1 MPTKDYILDNVA
13 GYKAEDLYGFINK
26 GLVTFDELCND
37 TNGEFSPKVRQELK
51 RMLEHGDDDEWAS
64 AQAAHTIEAVQHYLD
79 TFAEGKFRPEARALK
94 AQIEREQADA
104 AAQESTESA
113 WEALDKNDIDA
124 LNDFVTNNPDSV
136 HAAEANQ
143 RINDLLL
150 DSIMDYDIDT
160 LIDEIK
166 QILNVAG
173 TTASYKNTNIANE
186 IRKYIDKGYATKAEF
201 LDKLKEDC
209 NMLNA
214 SAVKHLIDE
223 HIITIADLSSIGID
237 KQFIKAMLT
246 GLQTNSYSYTRS
258 LDRIHKQSTE
268 VYFWGIPS
276 SGKSC
281 ALGAILSVAGSGR
294 VAKVMDAD
302 TASQGYG
309 YMTYLTS
316 HFPQN
321 GEVGTLLGGTPIDA
335 FYEMGF
341 DLTDEGNRTH
351 PITCIDMAGELMRCM
366 YKSNANMSLS
376 DTDLNMLDTMTNVL
390 IDNRSANRKI
400 HFFVIEYGGE
410 DRIFDGYHQDVYLD
424 GALSYIK
431 DTGIFKKETDA
442 IFIMVT
448 KVDKMKHVTRD
459 AITQYVKDNY
469 LGFYNGLN
477 KICEDNEINGKK
489 VEIVAFS
496 LGKVCFQS
504 YCKFDTKAAENV
516 VNIMLDHSASNR
528 CGKLGIIG
536 KIFRG

>member
-13 GYKAEDLYGFINK
+13 GYKAENLYGFINK

-51 RMLEHGDDDEWAS
+51 RMLEHGDDDEWTS

-79 TFAEGKFRPEARALK
+79 TFAEGKFRPQARALK

-104 AAQESTESA
+104 SAQKSAESA
-113 WEALDKNDIDA
+113 WKALDKNDIDA

-136 HAAEANQ
+136 HAAEATQ

-160 LIDEIK
+160 LIDKIK
-166 QILNVAG
+166 QILNEAG
-173 TTASYKNTNIANE
+173 TSASYKNDNIANE
-186 IRKYIDKGYATKAEF
+186 IKSYIKKRYATKAQF
-201 LDKLKEDC
+201 LDKLREDC
-209 NMLNA
+209 NLLNA

-223 HIITIADLSSIGID
+223 HIITIADLSGIGIG

-246 GLQTNSYSYTRS
+246 GLQTDSYTYTRS

-281 ALGAILSVAGSGR
+281 ALGAILSVAGSGK

-341 DLTDEGNRTH
+341 DLTDESNRTH

-366 YKSNANMSLS
+366 YKSNANMPLS
-376 DTDLNMLDTMTNVL
+376 DTDLNMLDTMTKVL
-390 IDNRSANRKI
+390 IDNRSTNRKI

-410 DRIFDGYHQDVYLD
+410 DRIFDGYHQDVYLN

-469 LGFYNGLN
+469 EGFYNGLN

-504 YCKFDTKAAENV
+504 YCKFDTKPAENV
-516 VNIMLDHSASNR
+516 VDIMLKHSASNHG
-528 CGKLGIIG
+528 GKLGIIG

>member
-13 GYKAEDLYGFINK
+13 GYKAENLYGFINK

-79 TFAEGKFRPEARALK
+79 TFAEGKFRPQARALK

-104 AAQESTESA
+104 SAQKSAESA
-113 WEALDKNDIDA
+113 WKALDKNDIDA

-136 HAAEANQ
+136 HAAEATQ

-160 LIDEIK
+160 LIDKIK
-166 QILNVAG
+166 QILNEAG
-173 TTASYKNTNIANE
+173 TSASYKNDNIANE
-186 IRKYIDKGYATKAEF
+186 IKSYIKKRYATKAQF
-201 LDKLKEDC
+201 LDKLREDC
-209 NMLNA
+209 NLLNA

-223 HIITIADLSSIGID
+223 HIITIADLSGIGIG

-246 GLQTNSYSYTRS
+246 GLQTDSYTYTRS

-281 ALGAILSVAGSGR
+281 ALGAILSVAGSGK

-341 DLTDEGNRTH
+341 DLTDESNRTH

-366 YKSNANMSLS
+366 YKSNANMPLS
-376 DTDLNMLDTMTNVL
+376 DTDLNMLDTMTKVL
-390 IDNRSANRKI
+390 IDNRSTNRKI

-410 DRIFDGYHQDVYLD
+410 DRIFDGYHQDVYLN

-469 LGFYNGLN
+469 EGFYNGLN

-504 YCKFDTKAAENV
+504 YCKFDTKPAENV
-516 VNIMLDHSASNR
+516 VDIMLKHSASNHG
-528 CGKLGIIG
+528 GKLGIIG

>member
-13 GYKAEDLYGFINK
+13 GYKAENLYGFINK

-104 AAQESTESA
+104 SAQKSAESA
-113 WEALDKNDIDA
+113 WKALDKNDIDA

-136 HAAEANQ
+136 HAAEATQ

-160 LIDEIK
+160 LIDKIK
-166 QILNVAG
+166 QILNEAG
-173 TTASYKNTNIANE
+173 TSASYKNDNIANE
-186 IRKYIDKGYATKAEF
+186 IKSYIKKRYATKAQF
-201 LDKLKEDC
+201 LDKLREDC
-209 NMLNA
+209 NLLNA

-223 HIITIADLSSIGID
+223 HIITIADLSGIGIG

-246 GLQTNSYSYTRS
+246 GLQTDSYTYTRS

-281 ALGAILSVAGSGR
+281 ALGAILSVAGSGK

-341 DLTDEGNRTH
+341 DLTDESNRTH

-366 YKSNANMSLS
+366 YKSNANMPLS
-376 DTDLNMLDTMTNVL
+376 DTDLNMLDTMTKVL
-390 IDNRSANRKI
+390 IDNRSTNRKI

-410 DRIFDGYHQDVYLD
+410 DRIFDGYHQDVYLN

-469 LGFYNGLN
+469 EGFYNGLN

-504 YCKFDTKAAENV
+504 YCKFDTKPAENV
-516 VNIMLDHSASNR
+516 VDIMLKHSASNHG
-528 CGKLGIIG
+528 GKLGIIG

>member
-13 GYKAEDLYGFINK
+13 GYKAENLYGFINK

-79 TFAEGKFRPEARALK
+79 TFAEGKFRPQARALK

-104 AAQESTESA
+104 SAQKSAESA
-113 WEALDKNDIDA
+113 WKALDKNDIDA

-136 HAAEANQ
+136 HAAEATQ

-160 LIDEIK
+160 LIDKIK
-166 QILNVAG
+166 QILNEAG
-173 TTASYKNTNIANE
+173 TSASYKNDNIANE
-186 IRKYIDKGYATKAEF
+186 IKSYIKKRYATKAQF
-201 LDKLKEDC
+201 LDKLREDC
-209 NMLNA
+209 NLLNA

-223 HIITIADLSSIGID
+223 HIITIADLSGIGIG

-246 GLQTNSYSYTRS
+246 GLQTDSYTYTRS

-281 ALGAILSVAGSGR
+281 ALGAILSVAGSGK

-321 GEVGTLLGGTPIDA
+321 DEVGTLLGGTPIDA

-341 DLTDEGNRTH
+341 DLTDESNRTH

-366 YKSNANMSLS
+366 YKSNANMPLS
-376 DTDLNMLDTMTNVL
+376 DTDLNMLDTMTKVL
-390 IDNRSANRKI
+390 IDNRSTNRKI

-410 DRIFDGYHQDVYLD
+410 DRIFDGYHQDVYLN

-469 LGFYNGLN
+469 EGFYNGLN

-504 YCKFDTKAAENV
+504 YCKFDTKPAENV
-516 VNIMLDHSASNR
+516 VDIMLKHSASNHG
-528 CGKLGIIG
+528 GKLGIIG

>member
-13 GYKAEDLYGFINK
+13 GYKAENLYGFINK

-79 TFAEGKFRPEARALK
+79 TFAEGKFRPQARALK

-104 AAQESTESA
+104 SAQKSAESA
-113 WEALDKNDIDA
+113 WKALDKNDIDA

-136 HAAEANQ
+136 HAAEATQ

-160 LIDEIK
+160 LIDKIK
-166 QILNVAG
+166 QILNEAG
-173 TTASYKNTNIANE
+173 TSASYKNDNIANE
-186 IRKYIDKGYATKAEF
+186 IKSYIKKRYATKAQF
-201 LDKLKEDC
+201 LDKLREDC
-209 NMLNA
+209 NLLNA

-223 HIITIADLSSIGID
+223 HIITIADLSGIGIG

-246 GLQTNSYSYTRS
+246 GLQTDSYTYTRS

-281 ALGAILSVAGSGR
+281 ALGAILSVAGSGK

-341 DLTDEGNRTH
+341 DLTDESNRTH

-366 YKSNANMSLS
+366 YKSNANMPLS
-376 DTDLNMLDTMTNVL
+376 DTDLNMLDTMTKVL
-390 IDNRSANRKI
+390 IDNRSTNRKI

-410 DRIFDGYHQDVYLD
+410 DRIFDGYHQDVYLN

-469 LGFYNGLN
+469 EGFYNGLN
-477 KICEDNEINGKK
+477 KICKDNEINGKK

-504 YCKFDTKAAENV
+504 YCKFDTKPAENV
-516 VNIMLDHSASNR
+516 VDIMLKHSASNHG
-528 CGKLGIIG
+528 GKLGIIG

>member
-13 GYKAEDLYGFINK
+13 GYKAENLYGFINK

-79 TFAEGKFRPEARALK
+79 TFAEGKFRPQARALK

-104 AAQESTESA
+104 SAQKSAESA
-113 WEALDKNDIDA
+113 WKALDKNDIDA

-136 HAAEANQ
+136 HAAEATQ

-160 LIDEIK
+160 LIDKIK
-166 QILNVAG
+166 QILNEAG
-173 TTASYKNTNIANE
+173 TSASYKNDNIANE
-186 IRKYIDKGYATKAEF
+186 IKSYIKKRYATKAQF
-201 LDKLKEDC
+201 LDKLREDC
-209 NMLNA
+209 NLLNA

-223 HIITIADLSSIGID
+223 HIITIADLSGIGIG

-246 GLQTNSYSYTRS
+246 GLQTDSYTYTRS

-281 ALGAILSVAGSGR
+281 ALGAILSVAGSGK

-341 DLTDEGNRTH
+341 DLTDESNRTH

-366 YKSNANMSLS
+366 YKSNANMPLS
-376 DTDLNMLDTMTNVL
+376 DTDLNMLDTMTKVL
-390 IDNRSANRKI
+390 IDNRSTNRKI

-410 DRIFDGYHQDVYLD
+410 DRIFDGYHQDVYLN

-431 DTGIFKKETDA
+431 NTGIFKKETDA

-469 LGFYNGLN
+469 EGFYNGLN

-504 YCKFDTKAAENV
+504 YCKFDTKPAENV
-516 VNIMLDHSASNR
+516 VDIMLKHSASNHG
-528 CGKLGIIG
+528 GKLGIIG

>member
-13 GYKAEDLYGFINK
+13 GYKAETLYGFINK

-51 RMLEHGDDDEWAS
+51 RMLEHGDDDEWAN

-79 TFAEGKFRPEARALK
+79 TFVEGKFRPEARALK

-124 LNDFVTNNPDSV
+124 LNDFVASNPDSV

-173 TTASYKNTNIANE
+173 TTASYKNTNIASK
-186 IRKYIDKGYATKAEF
+186 IRDYIDKGYATKAEF

-341 DLTDEGNRTH
+341 DLTDDDNRTH

-366 YKSNANMSLS
+366 YKSNANMSLK
-376 DTDLNMLDTMTNVL
+376 DAELNMLDTMTKVL
-390 IDNRSANRKI
+390 IDNRSTNRKI

-469 LGFYNGLN
+469 LGFYNGLD
-477 KICEDNEINGKK
+477 KICRDNEINGKK
-489 VEIVAFS
+489 VEILAFS

-528 CGKLGIIG
+528 GGKLGIIG
-536 KIFRG
+536 NLFRG

>member
-79 TFAEGKFRPEARALK
+79 TFAEGKFRPQARALK

-104 AAQESTESA
+104 SAQKSAESA
-113 WEALDKNDIDA
+113 WKALDKNDIDA
-124 LNDFVTNNPDSV
+124 LNDFVASNPDSV
-136 HAAEANQ
+136 HAAEATQ

-166 QILNVAG
+166 QILNEAG
-173 TTASYKNTNIANE
+173 TSASYKNDNIANE
-186 IRKYIDKGYATKAEF
+186 IKSYIKKRYATKAQF
-201 LDKLKEDC
+201 LDKLREDC
-209 NMLNA
+209 NLLNA

-223 HIITIADLSSIGID
+223 HIITIADLSGIGIG

-246 GLQTNSYSYTRS
+246 GLQTDSYTYTRS

-281 ALGAILSVAGSGR
+281 ALGAILSVAGSGK

-341 DLTDEGNRTH
+341 DLTDESNRTH

-366 YKSNANMSLS
+366 YKSNANMPLS
-376 DTDLNMLDTMTNVL
+376 DTDLNMLDTMTKVL
-390 IDNRSANRKI
+390 IDNRSTNRKI

-410 DRIFDGYHQDVYLD
+410 DRIFDGYHQDVYLN

-469 LGFYNGLN
+469 EGFYNGLN

-504 YCKFDTKAAENV
+504 YCKFDTKPAENV
-516 VNIMLDHSASNR
+516 VDIMLKHSASNHG
-528 CGKLGIIG
+528 GKLGIIG

>member
-13 GYKAEDLYGFINK
+13 GYKAENLYGFINK

-79 TFAEGKFRPEARALK
+79 TFSEGKFRPQARALK

-104 AAQESTESA
+104 SAQKSAESA
-113 WEALDKNDIDA
+113 WKALDKNDIDA

-136 HAAEANQ
+136 HAAEATQ

-160 LIDEIK
+160 LIDKIK
-166 QILNVAG
+166 QILNEAG
-173 TTASYKNTNIANE
+173 TSASYKNDNIANE
-186 IRKYIDKGYATKAEF
+186 IKSYIKKDYATKTEF
-201 LDKLKEDC
+201 LDKLREDC
-209 NMLNA
+209 NLLNA

-223 HIITIADLSSIGID
+223 HIITIADLSGIGID

-246 GLQTNSYSYTRS
+246 GLQTDSYTYTRS

-281 ALGAILSVAGSGR
+281 ALGAILSVAGSGK

-341 DLTDEGNRTH
+341 DLTDESNRTH

-366 YKSNANMSLS
+366 YKSNANMPLS
-376 DTDLNMLDTMTNVL
+376 DTDLNMLDTMTKVL
-390 IDNRSANRKI
+390 IDNRSTNRKI

-410 DRIFDGYHQDVYLD
+410 DRIFDGYHQDVYLN

-469 LGFYNGLN
+469 EGFYNGLN

-504 YCKFDTKAAENV
+504 YCKFDTKPAENV
-516 VNIMLDHSASNR
+516 VDIMLKHSASNHG
-528 CGKLGIIG
+528 GKLGIIG

>member
-13 GYKAEDLYGFINK
+13 GYKAENLYGFINK

-79 TFAEGKFRPEARALK
+79 TFAEGKFRPQARALK

-104 AAQESTESA
+104 SAQKSAESA
-113 WEALDKNDIDA
+113 WKALDKNDIDA

-136 HAAEANQ
+136 HAAEATQ

-160 LIDEIK
+160 LIDKIK
-166 QILNVAG
+166 QILNEAG
-173 TTASYKNTNIANE
+173 TSASYKNDNIANE
-186 IRKYIDKGYATKAEF
+186 IKSYIKKRYATKAQF
-201 LDKLKEDC
+201 LDKLREDC
-209 NMLNA
+209 NLLNA

-223 HIITIADLSSIGID
+223 HIITIADLSGIGIG

-246 GLQTNSYSYTRS
+246 GLQTDSYTYTRS

-281 ALGAILSVAGSGR
+281 ALGAILSVAGSGK

-321 GEVGTLLGGTPIDA
+321 GEVGTLLGGTPINA

-341 DLTDEGNRTH
+341 DLTDESNRTH

-366 YKSNANMSLS
+366 YKSNANMPLS
-376 DTDLNMLDTMTNVL
+376 DTDLNMLDTMTKVL
-390 IDNRSANRKI
+390 IDNRSTNRKI

-410 DRIFDGYHQDVYLD
+410 DRIFDGYHQDVYLN

-469 LGFYNGLN
+469 EGFYNGLN

-504 YCKFDTKAAENV
+504 YCKFDTKPAENV
-516 VNIMLDHSASNR
+516 VDIMLKHSASNHG
-528 CGKLGIIG
+528 GKLGIIG

>member
-1 MPTKDYILDNVA
+1 MPTKNFILDNVA
-13 GYKAEDLYGFINK
+13 GYKAENLYGFINK

-79 TFAEGKFRPEARALK
+79 TFAEGKFRPQARALK

-104 AAQESTESA
+104 SAQKSAESA
-113 WEALDKNDIDA
+113 WKALDKNDIDA

-136 HAAEANQ
+136 HAAEATQ

-160 LIDEIK
+160 LIDKIK
-166 QILNVAG
+166 QILNEAG
-173 TTASYKNTNIANE
+173 TSASYKNDNIANE
-186 IRKYIDKGYATKAEF
+186 IKSYIKKRYATKAQF
-201 LDKLKEDC
+201 LDKLREDC
-209 NMLNA
+209 NLLNA

-223 HIITIADLSSIGID
+223 HIITIADLSGIGIG

-246 GLQTNSYSYTRS
+246 GLQTDSYTYTRS

-281 ALGAILSVAGSGR
+281 ALGAILSVAGSGK

-341 DLTDEGNRTH
+341 DLTDESNRTH

-366 YKSNANMSLS
+366 YKSNANMPLS
-376 DTDLNMLDTMTNVL
+376 DTDLNMLDTMTKVL
-390 IDNRSANRKI
+390 IDNRSTNRKI

-410 DRIFDGYHQDVYLD
+410 DRIFDGYHQDVYLN

-469 LGFYNGLN
+469 EGFYNGLN

-504 YCKFDTKAAENV
+504 YCKFDTKPAENV
-516 VNIMLDHSASNR
+516 VDIMLKHSASNHG
-528 CGKLGIIG
+528 GKLGIIG

>member
-13 GYKAEDLYGFINK
+13 GYKAENLYGFINK

-136 HAAEANQ
+136 HAAEATQ

-160 LIDEIK
+160 LIDKIK
-166 QILNVAG
+166 QILNEAG
-173 TTASYKNTNIANE
+173 TSASYKNDNIANE
-186 IRKYIDKGYATKAEF
+186 IKSYIKKRYATKAQF
-201 LDKLKEDC
+201 LDKLREDC
-209 NMLNA
+209 NLLNA

-223 HIITIADLSSIGID
+223 HIITIADLSGIGIG

-246 GLQTNSYSYTRS
+246 GLQTDSYTYTRS

-281 ALGAILSVAGSGR
+281 ALGAILSVAGSGK

-341 DLTDEGNRTH
+341 DLTDESNRTH

-366 YKSNANMSLS
+366 YKSNANMPLS
-376 DTDLNMLDTMTNVL
+376 DTDLNMLDTMTKVL
-390 IDNRSANRKI
+390 IDNRSTNRKI

-410 DRIFDGYHQDVYLD
+410 DRIFDGYHQDVYLN

-469 LGFYNGLN
+469 EGFYNGLN

-504 YCKFDTKAAENV
+504 YCKFDTKPAENV
-516 VNIMLDHSASNR
+516 VDIMPKHSASNHG
-528 CGKLGIIG
+528 GKLGIIG

>member
-13 GYKAEDLYGFINK
+13 GYKAENLYGFINK

-79 TFAEGKFRPEARALK
+79 TFAEGKFRPQARALK
-94 AQIEREQADA
+94 AQIEREQADTS
-104 AAQESTESA
+104 AQKSAESA
-113 WEALDKNDIDA
+113 WKALDKNDIDA

-136 HAAEANQ
+136 HAAEATQ

-160 LIDEIK
+160 LIDKIK
-166 QILNVAG
+166 QILNEAG
-173 TTASYKNTNIANE
+173 TSASYKNDNIANE
-186 IRKYIDKGYATKAEF
+186 IKSYIKKRYATKAQF
-201 LDKLKEDC
+201 LDKLREDC
-209 NMLNA
+209 NLLNA

-223 HIITIADLSSIGID
+223 HIITIADLSGIGIG

-246 GLQTNSYSYTRS
+246 GLQTDSYTYTRS

-281 ALGAILSVAGSGR
+281 ALGAILSVAGSGK

-341 DLTDEGNRTH
+341 DLTDESNRTH

-366 YKSNANMSLS
+366 FKSNANMPLS
-376 DTDLNMLDTMTNVL
+376 DTDLNMLDTMTKVL
-390 IDNRSANRKI
+390 IDNRSTNRKI

-410 DRIFDGYHQDVYLD
+410 DRIFDGYHQDVYLN

-469 LGFYNGLN
+469 EGFYNGLN

-504 YCKFDTKAAENV
+504 YCKFDTKPAENV
-516 VNIMLDHSASNR
+516 VDIMLKHSASNHG
-528 CGKLGIIG
+528 GKLGIIG

>member
-13 GYKAEDLYGFINK
+13 GYKAENLYGFINK

-104 AAQESTESA
+104 ATQKSAESA

-124 LNDFVTNNPDSV
+124 LNDFVASNPNSV
-136 HAAEANQ
+136 HAAEATQ
-143 RINDLLL
+143 RINDLLT
-150 DSIMDYDIDT
+150 DHNIDT

-166 QILNVAG
+166 QILNEVG
-173 TTASYKNTNIANE
+173 TNALYKNTNIANK
-186 IRKYIDKGYATKAEF
+186 IRNYIDKRYATKAEF
-201 LDKLKEDC
+201 LDKLREDC
-209 NMLNA
+209 NLLNA
-214 SAVKHLIDE
+214 STVKYLKDNEHLI
-223 HIITIADLSSIGID
+223 TTADLRGIGID
-237 KQFIKAMLT
+237 KQFIDAMEN
-246 GLQTNSYSYTRS
+246 GKQTNSYTYTRS

-281 ALGAILSVAGSGR
+281 ALGAILSVAGSGK

-309 YMTYLTS
+309 YMTYLMN

-321 GEVGTLLGGTPIDA
+321 GQMSTLLGGTPTDA

-341 DLTDEGNRTH
+341 DLTDKSNRTH

-366 YKSNANMSLS
+366 YKSNADMPLK
-376 DTDLNMLDTMTNVL
+376 DVELKMLDTMTKVL
-390 IDNRSANRKI
+390 IDNRSTNRKI

-410 DRIFDGYHQDVYLD
+410 DRIFDDYNQNVYLK
-424 GALSYIK
+424 GASDYIK

-448 KVDKMKHVTRD
+448 KVDKMKNVTRD

-469 LGFYNGLN
+469 EGFYNGLN

-504 YCKFDTKAAENV
+504 YCKFDTKPAENV
-516 VNIMLDHSASNR
+516 VNIMLNHSASNR
-528 CGKLGIIG
+528 GGKLGIIG

>member
-13 GYKAEDLYGFINK
+13 GYKAENLYGFINK

-79 TFAEGKFRPEARALK
+79 TFAEGKFRPQARALK

-104 AAQESTESA
+104 SAQKSAESA
-113 WEALDKNDIDA
+113 WKALDKNDIDA

-136 HAAEANQ
+136 HAAEATQ

-160 LIDEIK
+160 LIDKIK
-166 QILNVAG
+166 QILNEAG
-173 TTASYKNTNIANE
+173 TSASYKNDNIANE
-186 IRKYIDKGYATKAEF
+186 IKSYIKKRYATKAQF
-201 LDKLKEDC
+201 LDKLREDC
-209 NMLNA
+209 NLLNA

-223 HIITIADLSSIGID
+223 HIITIADLSGIGIG

-246 GLQTNSYSYTRS
+246 GLQTDSYTYTRS

-281 ALGAILSVAGSGR
+281 ALGAILSVAGSGK

-341 DLTDEGNRTH
+341 DLTDESNRTH

-366 YKSNANMSLS
+366 YKSNANMPLS
-376 DTDLNMLDTMTNVL
+376 DTDLNMLDTMTKVL
-390 IDNRSANRKI
+390 IDNRSTNRKI

-410 DRIFDGYHQDVYLD
+410 DRIFDGYHQDVYLN

-469 LGFYNGLN
+469 EGFYNGLN
-477 KICEDNEINGKK
+477 KICENNEINGKK

-504 YCKFDTKAAENV
+504 YCKFDTKPAENV
-516 VNIMLDHSASNR
+516 VDIMLKHSASNHG
-528 CGKLGIIG
+528 GKLGIIG

>member
-13 GYKAEDLYGFINK
+13 GYKAENLYGFINK

-79 TFAEGKFRPEARALK
+79 TFAEGKFRPQARALK

-104 AAQESTESA
+104 SAQKSAESA
-113 WEALDKNDIDA
+113 WKALDKNDIDA
-124 LNDFVTNNPDSV
+124 LNDFVASNPDSV
-136 HAAEANQ
+136 HAAEATQ

-160 LIDEIK
+160 LIDKIK
-166 QILNVAG
+166 QILNEAG
-173 TTASYKNTNIANE
+173 TSASYKNDNIANE
-186 IRKYIDKGYATKAEF
+186 IKSYIKKRYATKAQF
-201 LDKLKEDC
+201 LDKLREDC
-209 NMLNA
+209 NLLNA

-223 HIITIADLSSIGID
+223 HIITIADLSGIGIG

-246 GLQTNSYSYTRS
+246 GLQTDSYTYTRS

-281 ALGAILSVAGSGR
+281 ALGAILSVAGSGK

-341 DLTDEGNRTH
+341 DLTDESNRTH

-366 YKSNANMSLS
+366 YKSNANMPLS
-376 DTDLNMLDTMTNVL
+376 DTDLNMLDTMTKVL
-390 IDNRSANRKI
+390 IDNRSTNRKI

-410 DRIFDGYHQDVYLD
+410 DRIFDGYHQDVYLN

-469 LGFYNGLN
+469 EGFYNGLN

-504 YCKFDTKAAENV
+504 YCKFDTKPAENV
-516 VNIMLDHSASNR
+516 VDIMLKHSASNHG
-528 CGKLGIIG
+528 GKLGIIG

>member
-13 GYKAEDLYGFINK
+13 GYKAENLYGFINK

-79 TFAEGKFRPEARALK
+79 TFAEGKFRPQARALK

-104 AAQESTESA
+104 SAQKSAESA
-113 WEALDKNDIDA
+113 WKALDKNDIDA

-136 HAAEANQ
+136 HAAEATQ

-160 LIDEIK
+160 LIDKIK
-166 QILNVAG
+166 QILNEAG
-173 TTASYKNTNIANE
+173 TSASYKNDNIANE
-186 IRKYIDKGYATKAEF
+186 IKSYIKKRYATKAQF
-201 LDKLKEDC
+201 LDKLREDC
-209 NMLNA
+209 NLLNA

-223 HIITIADLSSIGID
+223 HIITIADLSGIGIG

-246 GLQTNSYSYTRS
+246 GLQTDSYTYTRS

-281 ALGAILSVAGSGR
+281 ALGAILSVAGSGK

-341 DLTDEGNRTH
+341 DLTDESNRTH

-366 YKSNANMSLS
+366 YKSFANMPLS
-376 DTDLNMLDTMTNVL
+376 DTDLNMLDTMTKVL
-390 IDNRSANRKI
+390 IDNRSTNRKI

-410 DRIFDGYHQDVYLD
+410 DRIFDGYHQDVYLN

-469 LGFYNGLN
+469 EGFYNRLN

-504 YCKFDTKAAENV
+504 YCKFDTKPAENV
-516 VNIMLDHSASNR
+516 VDIMLKHSASNHG
-528 CGKLGIIG
+528 GKLGIIG

>member
-13 GYKAEDLYGFINK
+13 GYKAENLYGFINK

-79 TFAEGKFRPEARALK
+79 TFAEGKFRPQARALK

-104 AAQESTESA
+104 STQKSAESA
-113 WEALDKNDIDA
+113 WKALDKNDIDA

-136 HAAEANQ
+136 HAAEATQ

-160 LIDEIK
+160 LIDKIK
-166 QILNVAG
+166 QILNEAG
-173 TTASYKNTNIANE
+173 TSASYKNDNIANE
-186 IRKYIDKGYATKAEF
+186 IKSYIKKRYATKAQF
-201 LDKLKEDC
+201 LDKLREDC
-209 NMLNA
+209 NLLNA

-223 HIITIADLSSIGID
+223 HIITIADLSGIGIG

-246 GLQTNSYSYTRS
+246 GLQTDSYTYTRS

-281 ALGAILSVAGSGR
+281 ALGAILSVAGSGK

-341 DLTDEGNRTH
+341 DLTDESNRTH

-366 YKSNANMSLS
+366 YKSNANMPLS
-376 DTDLNMLDTMTNVL
+376 DTDLNMLDTMTKVL
-390 IDNRSANRKI
+390 IDNRSTNRKI

-410 DRIFDGYHQDVYLD
+410 DRIFDGYHQDVYLN

-469 LGFYNGLN
+469 EGFYNGLN

-504 YCKFDTKAAENV
+504 YCKFDTKPAENV
-516 VNIMLDHSASNR
+516 VDIMLKHSASNHG
-528 CGKLGIIG
+528 GKLGIIG

>member
-13 GYKAEDLYGFINK
+13 GYKAENLYGFINK

-79 TFAEGKFRPEARALK
+79 TFAEGKFRPQARVLK

-104 AAQESTESA
+104 SAQKSAESA
-113 WEALDKNDIDA
+113 WKALDKNDIDA

-136 HAAEANQ
+136 HAAEATQ

-160 LIDEIK
+160 LIDKIK
-166 QILNVAG
+166 QILNEAG
-173 TTASYKNTNIANE
+173 TSASYKNDNIANE
-186 IRKYIDKGYATKAEF
+186 IKSYIKKRYATKAQF
-201 LDKLKEDC
+201 LDKLREDC
-209 NMLNA
+209 NLLNA

-223 HIITIADLSSIGID
+223 HIITIADLSGIGIG

-246 GLQTNSYSYTRS
+246 GLQTDSYTYTRS

-281 ALGAILSVAGSGR
+281 ALGAILSVAGSGK

-341 DLTDEGNRTH
+341 DLTDESNRTH

-366 YKSNANMSLS
+366 YKSNANMPLS
-376 DTDLNMLDTMTNVL
+376 DTDLNMLDTMTKVL
-390 IDNRSANRKI
+390 IDNRSTNRKI

-410 DRIFDGYHQDVYLD
+410 DRIFDGYHQDVYLN

-469 LGFYNGLN
+469 EGFYNGLN

-504 YCKFDTKAAENV
+504 YCKFDTKPAENV
-516 VNIMLDHSASNR
+516 VDIMLKHSASNHG
-528 CGKLGIIG
+528 GKLGIIG

>member
-13 GYKAEDLYGFINK
+13 GYKAENLYGFIKK

-79 TFAEGKFRPEARALK
+79 TFAEGKFRPQARALK

-104 AAQESTESA
+104 SAQKSAESA
-113 WEALDKNDIDA
+113 WKALDKNDIDA

-136 HAAEANQ
+136 HAAEATQ

-160 LIDEIK
+160 LIDKIK
-166 QILNVAG
+166 QILNEAG
-173 TTASYKNTNIANE
+173 TSASYKNDNIANE
-186 IRKYIDKGYATKAEF
+186 IKSYIKKRYATKAQF
-201 LDKLKEDC
+201 LDKLREDC
-209 NMLNA
+209 NLLNA

-223 HIITIADLSSIGID
+223 HIITIADLSGIGIG

-246 GLQTNSYSYTRS
+246 GLQTDSYTYTRS

-281 ALGAILSVAGSGR
+281 ALGAILSVAGSGK

-341 DLTDEGNRTH
+341 DLTDESNRTH

-366 YKSNANMSLS
+366 YKSNANMPLS
-376 DTDLNMLDTMTNVL
+376 DTDLNMLDTMTKVL
-390 IDNRSANRKI
+390 IDNRSTNRKI

-410 DRIFDGYHQDVYLD
+410 DRIFDGYHQDVYLN

-469 LGFYNGLN
+469 EGFYNGLN

-504 YCKFDTKAAENV
+504 YCKFDTKPAENV
-516 VNIMLDHSASNR
+516 VDIMLKHSASNHG
-528 CGKLGIIG
+528 GKLGIIG

>member
-13 GYKAEDLYGFINK
+13 GYKAENLYGFINK

-79 TFAEGKFRPEARALK
+79 TFAEGKFRPQARALK

-104 AAQESTESA
+104 SAQKSAESA
-113 WEALDKNDIDA
+113 WKALNKNDIDA
-124 LNDFVTNNPDSV
+124 LNDFVASNPDSV
-136 HAAEANQ
+136 HAAEATQ

-160 LIDEIK
+160 LIDKIK
-166 QILNVAG
+166 QILNEAG
-173 TTASYKNTNIANE
+173 TSASYKNANIANE
-186 IRKYIDKGYATKAEF
+186 IKSYIKKDYATKTEF
-201 LDKLKEDC
+201 LDKLREDC
-209 NMLNA
+209 NLLNA

-223 HIITIADLSSIGID
+223 HIITIADLSGIGIG

-246 GLQTNSYSYTRS
+246 GLQTDSYTYTRS

-281 ALGAILSVAGSGR
+281 ALGAILSVAGSGK

-341 DLTDEGNRTH
+341 DLTDESNRTH

-366 YKSNANMSLS
+366 YKSNANMPLS
-376 DTDLNMLDTMTNVL
+376 DTDLNMLDTMTKVL
-390 IDNRSANRKI
+390 IDNRSTNRKI

-410 DRIFDGYHQDVYLD
+410 DRIFDGYHQDVYLN

-469 LGFYNGLN
+469 EGFYNGLN

-496 LGKVCFQS
+496 LGKVCFQN
-504 YCKFDTKAAENV
+504 YCKFDTKPAENV
-516 VNIMLDHSASNR
+516 VDIMLKHSASNHG
-528 CGKLGIIG
+528 GKLGIIG